1 MMQDRQRHTAMSRC
15 FCRKP
20 RVLLARPAL
29 STSFVNP
36 GFGVHLEYRRSK
48 KCVLQDMVETAF
60 HDRVFWSV
68 LLKYSSCCSHVEL
81 CQRKL
86 AHFGKTEM
94 QTLYMER

>member
-1 MMQDRQRHTAMSRC
+1 MQDRQRHTAMSRC
-15 FCRKP
+15 FSRKP
-20 RVLLARPAL
+20 RVLLARLTL
-29 STSFVNP
+29 STSFVNL

-48 KCVLQDMVETAF
+48 KGVLQDMVETAF

-68 LLKYSSCCSHVEL
+68 LLKYSSCSHVEL

-86 AHFGKTEM
+86 GHFGKSEM